1 MPWDLLIW
9 AVPVTLAAGLMR
21 GFAGFGSGM
30 LMAPFFIQLF
40 GPVDTVVLIIGLEIV
55 ATVQLLP
62 SVYRHIDW
70 SLVLPMGGVAALTMP
85 VGTWL
90 LLTLDTQVVSNCVGV
105 IIIGFCL
112 ALTSGWRY
120 RGPKPLLLT
129 SAIGALS
136 GVLMALTSLGNPP
149 VALYLMATD
158 ATAVSIRAN
167 FTVYFAVTLAALIA
181 WMSSQS
187 LFAMDAVRSLL
198 VLLPVFVAGA
208 VAGTR
213 GFRAS
218 NDVLYRRVTLTVL
231 YLAGLFAL
239 LA

>member
-136 GVLMALTSLGNPP
+136 GVLMALTSLGNP
-149 VALYLMATD
+149 
-158 ATAVSIRAN
+158 VSIRAN